1 MREAFKN
8 FNIRINKNE
17 VVLVDFKKNWK
28 YSAAFNLTYD
38 KFVKWLSKNANY
50 KSLYGYGKKSTYTDN
65 SVENIEIPYIGF
77 CFYLYL
83 VRYNKVPTIEGLI
96 SEYMRLYMVDM
107 GNGYVKIK
115 ESLNG
120 TPNLLKR
127 EFVEGRIYRS
137 YGSFIRE
144 IAALLLA
151 IEVDAGAYYDF
162 QKDLNGIDICFP
174 CKKGIAT
181 FVASRRSWSFRNK
194 KETIRHKFSIDM
206 LSLPAYIFD
215 DNENYNCIDVN
226 GIQVYEKEKTKKI
239 IEDFL
244 RA

>member
-1 MREAFKN
+1 MRSAFKD
-8 FNIRINKNE
+8 FNIRISKNE
-17 VVLVDFKKNWK
+17 VTVTDTKRNWR
-28 YSAAFNLTYD
+28 YTAPFNLTYD
-38 KFVKWLSKNANY
+38 SFVKWLSENVSY
-50 KSLYGYGKKSTYTDN
+50 KSLYGYGKKNTYTDN

-83 VRYNKVPTIEGLI
+83 VRYNKVPTMDDLI
-96 SEYMRLYMVDM
+96 NEYMRLYMVDM
-107 GNGYVKIK
+107 GQYVKIK

-120 TPNLLKR
+120 SPKLLKR

-151 IEVDAGAYYDF
+151 MEVDDGAYYDF

-174 CKKGIAT
+174 CQKGIAT
-181 FVASRRSWSFRNK
+181 FVASKRSFSFRNK
-194 KETIRHKFSIDM
+194 KETIRHKFSIEM
-206 LSLPAYIFD
+206 LSLPAYIFT
-215 DNENYNCIDVN
+215 DNANYNCIDIN
-226 GIQVYEKEKTKKI
+226 GIQIYEKEKTKKI

>member
-1 MREAFKN
+1 MRNAFKN
-8 FNIRINKNE
+8 FNIRISKNK
-17 VVLVDFKKNWK
+17 VTVTDTKKKWR
-28 YSAAFNLTYD
+28 YTAPFNLTYD
-38 KFVKWLSKNANY
+38 NFVKWLSENVSY
-50 KSLYGYGKKSTYTDN
+50 KSLYGYGKKSTYTDD

-83 VRYNKVPTIEGLI
+83 VRYNKVPTMDDLI
-96 SEYMRLYMVDM
+96 NEYMRLYMVDM
-107 GNGYVKIK
+107 GQYVKIK

-120 TPNLLKR
+120 SPKLLKR

-151 IEVDAGAYYDF
+151 IEVDNGAYYDF

-174 CKKGIAT
+174 CQKGIAT
-181 FVASRRSWSFRNK
+181 FVASKRSFSFRNK
-194 KETIRHKFSIDM
+194 KETIRHRFSIEM
-206 LSLPAYIFD
+206 LSLPAYIFT
-215 DNENYNCIDVN
+215 DNANYNCIDIN
-226 GIQVYEKEKTKKI
+226 GIQIYEKEKTKKI